1 MLVITENARQAI
13 ETIMA
18 NAGAPEGAGVRIDA
32 PDEPPAP
39 AMAGVPLQLE
49 VATRPAEQD
58 EVIDEGGARVFVAP
72 KVAPILEDKVL
83 DVQVGDGNLQFRIE
97 PQGRQ
102 GEQAES

>member
-1 MLVITENARQAI
+1 
-13 ETIMA
+13 
-18 NAGAPEGAGVRIDA
+18 
-32 PDEPPAP
+32 
-39 AMAGVPLQLE
+39 MAGVPLQLE